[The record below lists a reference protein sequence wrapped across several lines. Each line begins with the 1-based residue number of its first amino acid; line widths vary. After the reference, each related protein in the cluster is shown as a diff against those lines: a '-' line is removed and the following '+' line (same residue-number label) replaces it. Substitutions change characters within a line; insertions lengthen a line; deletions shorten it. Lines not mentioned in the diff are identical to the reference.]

1 MTFSS
6 DVASFT
12 RTENR
17 EIRRSDLDDAHG
29 RNVVVGVA
37 AVVASSS
44 CLDVLD
50 NAAAVVVA
58 VVVGGVVAVASF
70 LRDNPRPAK
79 WSHHC

>member
-58 VVVGGVVAVASF
+58 VVGGVVAVASF